1 MLFIYLLFYV
11 ASATFASMQIAW
23 GIIGCGDV
31 TEVKSGPAFNKVPH
45 SKLVAVMR
53 RDAAKAADYARRH
66 GVPRWYSNAQE
77 LIADPEVNAIYIATP
92 PDSHETY
99 ALQAIAA
106 GKPVYIE
113 KPVTL
118 DAPSAQRIADA
129 ASASG
134 VKVSVA
140 HYRRRQP
147 LFQKVKS
154 LLDQQAIGD
163 VRTVELRFYK
173 PHVPFGESLPWRLD
187 PAISGGGLFHDL
199 APHQLDLMRYFF
211 GPAKEYNGM
220 ATNRGGHYEADDTV
234 AGQILFGNGVLFNG
248 SWCFAAY
255 PRTEPN
261 LCTING
267 SDGII
272 TFSIFDLEP
281 VRLITAAGTENFSF
295 APLQH
300 VHQPLIEA
308 VVPYFRGEGDNPVP
322 IEEAVEVMQWMD
334 AFTKKSSA

>member
-1 MLFIYLLFYV
+1 M
-11 ASATFASMQIAW
+11 
-23 GIIGCGDV
+23 IGCGDV
-31 TEVKSGPAFNKVPH
+31 TEVKSGPAFGKVPH

-53 RDAAKAADYARRH
+53 RDAAKAADYAQRH
-66 GVPRWYSNAQE
+66 AVARWYSDAKE
-77 LIADPEVNAIYIATP
+77 LIADPHVNAIYIATP
-92 PDSHETY
+92 PDSHEGY

-129 ASASG
+129 VAASG
-134 VKVSVA
+134 VKASVA

-147 LFQKVKS
+147 LFQKVKA
-154 LLDQQAIGD
+154 LLDKGSIGE

-173 PHVPFGESLPWRLD
+173 PYMPFGEALPWRLN
-187 PAISGGGLFHDL
+187 PAVSGGGLFHDL

-211 GPAKEYNGM
+211 GSAKEFSGM
-220 ATNRGGHYEADDTV
+220 ATNRGGYYSADDTV
-234 AGQILFGNGVLFNG
+234 AGQILFQNGVLFNG

-255 PRTEPN
+255 PANAPN
-261 LCTING
+261 LCTITG
-267 SDGII
+267 SEGML

-281 VRLITAAGTENFSF
+281 VRLITAAGTQSFSF
-295 APLQH
+295 EPLQH

-308 VVPYFRGEGDNPVP
+308 VVPYFRGEGANPTP

-334 AFTKKSSA
+334 AFTKKINA